1 MRIFKVRVFARLARR
16 AGISDASLVQ
26 AVADAERGLIEADL
40 GGGVIKQRVARP
52 GAGKSGGY
60 RVLLAYRTKTMSIF
74 LHVFAK
80 SDIGNIG
87 VDELR
92 TLRDIARYWLQASS
106 KTIDGAV
113 ADGNLLEMEREGGK
127 ENKNEN

>member
-16 AGISDASLVQ
+16 EGIPDVLLVR
-26 AVADAERGLIEADL
+26 AVDDAERGLVEADL

-60 RVLLAYRTKTMSIF
+60 RAILAYRSKTISVF

-80 SDIGNIG
+80 SDLGNIEA
-87 VDELR
+87 DELK
-92 TLRDIARYWLQASS
+92 TLKDIARAWLTAPAA
-106 KTIDGAV
+106 TIDKAV
-113 ADGNLLEMEREGGK
+113 MEGKLLEMKRDDEEKGR
-127 ENKNEN
+127 